1 MDGPISVLLVE
12 DNPGD
17 ARQVQETLADVANG
31 TCTIET
37 VGRLD
42 SALQR
47 LMAGGIDVVLLDLGL
62 PDSRGPET
70 FTAVHRSLPDVPVII
85 ITGLEDETIA
95 LRMVRDG
102 AQDYL
107 VKGHVEGP
115 FLARAIRYSI
125 VRKRAEQAVRRS
137 EARFRCLFDSKT
149 IGFIVADTRGSIKD
163 ANEAFLEMVGRSSGD
178 LVAGQL
184 RLDTITPPEY
194 AARDRQA
201 LLELKQNGVAGPWE
215 KEYLRPNGDRV
226 PVHVGMA
233 RVPGKSDEC
242 ISYVVDL
249 TERNQAAESI
259 QWLSQA
265 VQQSPASV
273 LITDTHGR
281 IEYVNQRFTE
291 DTDYTVTEVMG
302 KTPEILK
309 SGEIPQEVY
318 LGLWKTITCGA
329 EWQGELLNRKKS
341 GERFWGQASISPLR
355 NSKGVITHF
364 LGIQQDITQRKQAE
378 SEIRRLNDNLERRVL
393 ERTEQLEAANTEL
406 VGADERLKS
415 TNRELEAF
423 TYSVSHDLRAPLR
436 QIDGFSRIL
445 IDHLGPGLDPQSQ
458 HYLGR
463 IQEGTQ
469 HMGRLVDDLLNLAQ
483 LGRQDVH
490 TRHTSLNAIVK
501 EILAELR
508 PDWADRMI
516 HWVIGEL
523 PSVECDPGLIK
534 IVFTNLLSNAI
545 KYTRPR
551 EVATIEVGSSVSN
564 GWSTVFVRDN
574 GVGFNMKYADK
585 LFGVFQRLHRADQF
599 EGTGVGLATVQ
610 RIIHKHGGEVWA
622 EAEPDLG
629 ATFFFSLAQQGD
641 HRAAEPG

>member
-1 MDGPISVLLVE
+1 L
-12 DNPGD
+12 
-17 ARQVQETLADVANG
+17 
-31 TCTIET
+31 
-37 VGRLD
+37 
-42 SALQR
+42 
-47 LMAGGIDVVLLDLGL
+47 
-62 PDSRGPET
+62 
-70 FTAVHRSLPDVPVII
+70 HRSLPDVPIII
-85 ITGLEDETIA
+85 ITGLEDESVA
-95 LRMVRDG
+95 LRMVREG

-107 VKGHVEGP
+107 VKGHVEGH
-115 FLARAIRYSI
+115 FLARAIRYAI
-125 VRKRAEQAVRRS
+125 VRKRAEQAVRKS

-149 IGFIVADTRGSIKD
+149 IGFIVADPLGSIHE
-163 ANEAFLEMVGRSSGD
+163 ANDAFLEMVGRSSDD

-194 AARDRQA
+194 ADRDRQA
-201 LLELKQNGVAGPWE
+201 LLELEQNGVAGPWE

-233 RVPGKSDEC
+233 RLPGKSAEC

-249 TERNQAAESI
+249 TERNRAAESI

-318 LGLWKTITCGA
+318 KGLWKTITCGA
-329 EWQGELLNRKKS
+329 EWQGELLNRKKN

-378 SEIRRLNDNLERRVL
+378 SEIRRLNDNLECRVL

-406 VGADERLKS
+406 VSADERLKS

-445 IDHLGPGLDPQSQ
+445 VDHLGSGVDSKSQ
-458 HYLGR
+458 HYLRR

-469 HMGRLVDDLLNLAQ
+469 HMGRLVDDLLGLAQ

-490 TRHTSLNAIVK
+490 TRPTPLNAIVK
-501 EILAELR
+501 ETLNELR
-508 PDWADRMI
+508 ADATDRMI
-516 HWVIGEL
+516 QWTVGDL
-523 PSVECDPGLIK
+523 PWVECDPGLMK

-551 EVATIEVGSSVSN
+551 EMATIEVGCSLSD

-622 EAEPDLG
+622 EAEPDRG
-629 ATFFFSLAQQGD
+629 ATFFFSLARLGD
-641 HRAAEPG
+641 RPVAKSA